1 MNQQRVI
8 PGFTQISGGIYPAS
22 AVQVP
27 MKLPQLRDSAIKLS
41 QEGWTWF
48 STGALCDPKFVRATL
63 HMLDFAEYQEARD

>member
-1 MNQQRVI
+1 MNQRI
-8 PGFTQISGGIYPAS
+8 MPEFTRISEDIYPAF
-22 AVQVP
+22 AAQVP
-27 MKLPQLRDSAIKLS
+27 MKLPQCHDSAIELS